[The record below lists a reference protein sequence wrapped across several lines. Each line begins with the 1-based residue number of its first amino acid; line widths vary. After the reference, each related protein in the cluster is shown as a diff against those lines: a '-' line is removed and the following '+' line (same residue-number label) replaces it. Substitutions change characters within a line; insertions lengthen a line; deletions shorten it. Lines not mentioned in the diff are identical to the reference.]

1 MNWSF
6 HEGTYFNLA
15 ECILIPQQGTWKG
28 LSSVI
33 LILTLGFTTAQAVL
47 VSLHLRVCFW
57 TASKT
62 GCESCALQLDC
73 HPHQAFSKD
82 GATNLPTPDIY
93 ARHCQLGS
101 MSPRKAI
108 FWILG
113 CWKLI
118 ANTQAIN
125 SPDNELY
132 SQSNRSSCNVCSLS
146 GDLMCGNHCQKPVF
160 LVPKLPSQSPALSST
175 M

>member
-1 MNWSF
+1 MIPKDFFTYLSGF
-6 HEGTYFNLA
+6 PIGIRGPFQHELEFSRVDIFQSGRMHSYTPARHL
-15 ECILIPQQGTWKG
+15 KG

-33 LILTLGFTTAQAVL
+33 LILTLSFTTGQAVL

-57 TASKT
+57 TASKS
-62 GCESCALQLDC
+62 GCKSCALQLDC
-73 HPHQAFSKD
+73 YPHLAFSKD

-93 ARHCQLGS
+93 ARHCQPGS

-125 SPDNELY
+125 SP
-132 SQSNRSSCNVCSLS
+132 
-146 GDLMCGNHCQKPVF
+146 
-160 LVPKLPSQSPALSST
+160 
-175 M
+175 